1 MLGGSSS
8 IPLTELPLGPIPRH
22 FGSLF
27 LEKSER
33 TKCRVR
39 SRDMAQVGRD
49 GPQHL
54 EQGQS
59 RESKRWETENI
70 ILVGW

>member
-1 MLGGSSS
+1 
-8 IPLTELPLGPIPRH
+8 
-22 FGSLF
+22 
-27 LEKSER
+27 
-33 TKCRVR
+33 
-39 SRDMAQVGRD
+39 MAQVGRD

-59 RESKRWETENI
+59 RESKRWETGNI